1 MWCLQP
7 VLRTVQNTHVNI
19 SYKWPAGEHQTLPV
33 ARKKRWRM
41 KTCSLHCYRIP
52 LKHTT
57 FSQFNLI
64 FQIYRHVFSF
74 KFLNCCFFIT
84 TMNWHQVIALIFV
97 ANYYYSWSCQ
107 FDVTESNTL
116 IGGRTWW
123 LGNRNVIQ
131 SEPDFAEHISDYLL
145 KPIAEKTSLLKSS
158 LNWFLNWFV
167 LSCLLGIFVR
177 LAFVWNKFTF

>member
-1 MWCLQP
+1 
-7 VLRTVQNTHVNI
+7 
-19 SYKWPAGEHQTLPV
+19 
-33 ARKKRWRM
+33 M
-41 KTCSLHCYRIP
+41 KSCSLHCYRIP
-52 LKHTT
+52 LKHTI

-64 FQIYRHVFSF
+64 VRFIGQFPL
-74 KFLNCCFFIT
+74 LNFRFVAFFIT
-84 TMNWHQVIALIFV
+84 TMNWHHVIALIFV
-97 ANYYYSWSCQ
+97 ANYNNSWSCR

-131 SEPDFAEHISDYLL
+131 SEPDFAEHIYDYLL

-167 LSCLLGIFVR
+167 LSCLLGIVVR
-177 LAFVWNKFTF
+177 LAFVWIKFTFNTNMAPTPKKEA